1 MKRCR
6 LGNVEAGFTL
16 LEVLIALAI
25 LAIVMVSAIK
35 ITASNIQNLWH
46 LENKT
51 LAAAIAS
58 NHEVELHLQ
67 QDIPEYQDGWDE
79 MAGRRW
85 YWQIRRNASTIEG
98 LWHYRIDVF
107 LEGETVAYAS
117 FTCDLSK
124 SE

>member
-1 MKRCR
+1 
-6 LGNVEAGFTL
+6 
-16 LEVLIALAI
+16 LAI
-25 LAIVMVSAIK
+25 LAIVMVSAIN
-35 ITASNIQNLWH
+35 ITASNIQNFWY

-51 LAAAIAS
+51 LAAAIGA
-58 NHEVELHLQ
+58 NHEVELRLQ
-67 QDIPEYQDGWDE
+67 KEKPEYQDGWDE

-98 LWHYRIDVF
+98 LWRYRIDVF
-107 LEGETVAYAS
+107 LEGETAAYAS

>member
-35 ITASNIQNLWH
+35 ITASNIQNLWY

-51 LAAAIAS
+51 LASAIAA
-58 NHEVELHLQ
+58 NHEVELRLQ
-67 QDIPEYQDGWDE
+67 KEKPEHQDGWDE

-85 YWQIRRNASTIEG
+85 YWQIRRNVSTVAG
-98 LWHYRIDVF
+98 LWRYRIEVF
-107 LEGETVAYAS
+107 LEGEKAPYVNLAS
-117 FTCDLSK
+117 DVSK

>member
-6 LGNVEAGFTL
+6 LGDVEGGFTL

-25 LAIVMVSAIK
+25 LAIVMISAIK
-35 ITASNIQNLWH
+35 ITASNIQNLWY

-51 LAAAIAS
+51 LATAIAA
-58 NHEVELHLQ
+58 NHEVELRLQ
-67 QDIPEYQDGWDE
+67 KDKPETQDGWDE

-85 YWQIRRNASTIEG
+85 YWQVRRNASTIEG
-98 LWHYRIDVF
+98 LWRYRIEVF
-107 LEGETVAYAS
+107 LEGEKAPYVSLAS
-117 FTCDLSK
+117 DIIK